1 MKTGFLITGL
11 VILLVANILM
21 LFYKPGSLGTES
33 FTGSATPPKK
43 APEGFTNYFLENAGP
58 TQGGAIGAFDGV
70 RLSSGNTVSQWRATA
85 PDEPLMG
92 PEFEPG
98 PDSLF
103 IFKNNQCKPECCG
116 SSFSCGS
123 GCVCTTPK
131 QRALI
136 AGRGG
141 NRTSPAGDI

>member
-21 LFYKPGSLGTES
+21 LFYKPGQLGTEG
-33 FTGSATPPKK
+33 FTNAAVRRDEVEK
-43 APEGFTNYFLENAGP
+43 FTNYFLENAGP
-58 TQGGAIGAFDGV
+58 TSGGAMGAFDGV
-70 RLSSGNTVSQWRATA
+70 RLKPANKISSWRSTA
-85 PDEPLMG
+85 PDEPMMG

-116 SSFSCGS
+116 ASFSCGG

-131 QRALI
+131 QRQMI

-141 NRTSPAGDI
+141 NKTLPAGEF